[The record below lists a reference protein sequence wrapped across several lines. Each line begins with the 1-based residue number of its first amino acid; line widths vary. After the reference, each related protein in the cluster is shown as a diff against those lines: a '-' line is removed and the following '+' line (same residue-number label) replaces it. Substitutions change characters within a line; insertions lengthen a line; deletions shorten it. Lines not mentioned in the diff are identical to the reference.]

1 MWVVYAYLLYVCGV
15 SMTARELMLQLGLL
29 DSECLVRLEC
39 DGEVL
44 ELKGIRRIHNASRT
58 RTVVVV
64 LTSVKDVCTALHK
77 VDKRG
82 YRDYG

>member
-1 MWVVYAYLLYVCGV
+1 MVYAYLLHVCGLG
-15 SMTARELMLQLGLL
+15 MTARELMLQLGLL

-39 DGEVL
+39 DGTTL
-44 ELKGIRRIHNASRT
+44 ELKGIKRIHNVGRT

-64 LTSVKDVCTALHK
+64 LTSVVDVSTALHR
-77 VDKRG
+77 VDGRG